1 VLPSEVL
8 QKINER
14 FPGAAEEQPLA
25 WPPGATKPIVI
36 KKSSLL
42 SVAGFLKN
50 DLSFENLHCV
60 SGVDRQDKKI
70 EVVYHLYSLQ
80 NRVMITL
87 KVVLERNDVTIET
100 LSGFWKSANWL
111 ERETYDLFG
120 VKFLNHPDL
129 RRILNPDEWTYY
141 PLRKDFD
148 HPDFIRLPQSEGLKG

>member
-1 VLPSEVL
+1 MLPSEVF

-25 WPPGATKPIVI
+25 WPPGAAKPVVI
-36 KKSSLL
+36 KRTSFL
-42 SVAGFLKN
+42 SVAVFLKN
-50 DLSFENLHCV
+50 DLSFENCHCI

-70 EVVYHLYSLQ
+70 EVVYHLYSFK

-87 KVVLERNDVTIET
+87 KVVLERDDVTIET
-100 LSGFWKSANWL
+100 LSGLWKSANWL
-111 ERETYDLFG
+111 ERETFDFFG

-129 RRILNPDEWTYY
+129 RRILNPDEWTDW

-148 HPDFIRLPQSEGLKG
+148 RPDFVRLPQSEGLKG